1 MRFNWTH
8 GDAADTDHPHSD
20 VPAKPNSTKR
30 VRRMV
35 RRDAAPTLPGLVFVL
50 SLIWGVLVHDYG
62 FALAVIVMALM
73 AVRVTFR

>member
-1 MRFNWTH
+1 
-8 GDAADTDHPHSD
+8 
-20 VPAKPNSTKR
+20 
-30 VRRMV
+30 MV